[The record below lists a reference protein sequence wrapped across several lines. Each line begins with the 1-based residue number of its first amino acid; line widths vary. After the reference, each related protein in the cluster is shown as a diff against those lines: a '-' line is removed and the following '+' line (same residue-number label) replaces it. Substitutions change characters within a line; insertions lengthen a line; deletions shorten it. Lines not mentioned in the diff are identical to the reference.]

1 MGVAPSLCRAKA
13 PLGPSGGDVAGRDG
27 GLSHGQSPT
36 EWFTPTAT
44 LAPLPMSASAQA
56 QSPGLQ
62 LPLESLPLPVAC
74 FELAEDPRLLSANS
88 RFRACF
94 GFQPHEQ
101 PRLSHWL
108 EHTYANA
115 EYRGR
120 VLEQWRAAASQARSG
135 AIGSLQCR
143 LLSSTGEPLEVLLQL
158 SSHGQSLVVAVQDVT
173 ARNRAEAQLEQ
184 AKASLAEAALAIT
197 EAIPMGTY
205 TMVMPP
211 DRPVAYFSFM
221 SERFLE
227 ICGLDRARAQENP
240 LEAFACVHPDD
251 YDAWLALNAEAFAS
265 KRPFKGECRVVQ
277 NGEVRWITAESVP
290 RELPDGSTVWE
301 GVLTD
306 VSERVLAQQQL
317 RDSEQRLR
325 RLLDD
330 LPIPMVSFGSG
341 APGREI
347 VCNRRFIETFGY
359 TADDLA
365 DYDRWIARAYP
376 DPRLRAKVEQR
387 WGLALRTSAADG
399 DPVSVGEFSIRCA
412 DGRDLEVLISATRS
426 EDLVVATL
434 VDLSERK
441 QAERALAAA
450 RQRERRLEEQQR
462 QRLEQKLRTSL
473 TAAAV
478 AHEINQPLSAI
489 LLQANLARDRLQA
502 GGDPAALAE
511 LLDAQVQDAGR
522 VVRVMEKM
530 RSLLRNVQTEPQP
543 VDLSNVIE
551 SALLYKRRQLQDS
564 GIRLCCEG
572 LESPCPIAG
581 DSDQLQ
587 VAVSN
592 LLRNAREAL
601 ETMPREQ
608 RQLRLCLQAG
618 EEGVVL
624 TVADSGPGFDPQ
636 VLASLPLATT
646 KPDGTG
652 LGLFVVQTTVENHG
666 GRLQFGRC
674 GRLGGAE
681 VRLEL
686 PLPIAAETG

>member
-1 MGVAPSLCRAKA
+1 MADL
-13 PLGPSGGDVAGRDG
+13 
-27 GLSHGQSPT
+27 
-36 EWFTPTAT
+36 TAA
-44 LAPLPMSASAQA
+44 LAPLPMSASALGE
-56 QSPGLQ
+56 SPGLQ

-74 FELAEDPRLLSANS
+74 FVRAADPRLLSANS

-101 PRLSHWL
+101 PRLSDWL
-108 EHTYANA
+108 ERTYANA
-115 EYRGR
+115 DYRGR
-120 VLEQWRAAASQARSG
+120 VLQQWHNAADQARGG

-143 LLSSTGEPLEVLLQL
+143 LLSSTGDPLEVLLQL

-227 ICGLDRARAQENP
+227 ICGLDRVRAQENP

-251 YDAWLALNAEAFAS
+251 YNAWLALNAEAFAS
-265 KRPFKGECRVVQ
+265 KQPFKGECRVLQ
-277 NGEVRWITAESVP
+277 NGQVRWITAESVP
-290 RELPDGSTVWE
+290 RNLPDGSTVWE

-341 APGREI
+341 AARGDI
-347 VCNRRFIETFGY
+347 LCNRRFVDTFGY
-359 TADDLA
+359 TAADLDDH
-365 DYDRWIARAYP
+365 DSWIARACP
-376 DPRLRAKVEQR
+376 DPELRARLEQSWAR
-387 WGLALRTSAADG
+387 ALQASAADG
-399 DPVSVGEFSIRCA
+399 TPVAAGEFPIRCA
-412 DGRDLEVLISATRS
+412 DGRELDVLISATRS
-426 EDLVVATL
+426 GALVVSTL

-489 LLQANLARDRLQA
+489 LLQANLARDRLRA

-543 VDLSNVIE
+543 VDLCNVIE

-564 GIRLCCEG
+564 GIRLHCEG
-572 LESPCPIAG
+572 LQGPCRLAG

-601 ETMPREQ
+601 EAMPREQ
-608 RQLRLCLQAG
+608 RQLRLCLERAD
-618 EEGVVL
+618 EHVVL

-636 VLASLPLATT
+636 VLESLPLATT

-652 LGLFVVQTTVENHG
+652 LGLFVVQTTAENHG
-666 GRLQFGRC
+666 GGLQFGRC
-674 GRLGGAE
+674 KQLGGAE

-686 PLPIAAETG
+686 PLPVAAETD

>member
-1 MGVAPSLCRAKA
+1 
-13 PLGPSGGDVAGRDG
+13 
-27 GLSHGQSPT
+27 
-36 EWFTPTAT
+36 
-44 LAPLPMSASAQA
+44 MSASAQA
-56 QSPGLQ
+56 ESPGLL
-62 LPLESLPLPVAC
+62 LPLEALPLPVAC
-74 FELAEDPRLLSANS
+74 FEADADPCLLAANS

-94 GFQPHEQ
+94 GFQAHER
-101 PRLSHWL
+101 PRLSSWL
-108 EHTYANA
+108 ERTYPNPN
-115 EYRGR
+115 YRGR
-120 VLEQWRAAASQARSG
+120 VLDQWHSAAAQARNG
-135 AIGSLQCR
+135 AIGGLQCR

-158 SSHGQSLVVAVQDVT
+158 SCHQEQLVVAVQDVT
-173 ARNRAEAQLEQ
+173 ARNRAEAQLEK
-184 AKASLAEAALAIT
+184 AKATLAEAALAIT

-227 ICGLDRARAQENP
+227 ICGLDRARALENP

-277 NGEVRWITAESVP
+277 DGEIRWITAESVP
-290 RELPDGSTVWE
+290 RDLPDGSTVWE

-306 VSERVLAQQQL
+306 VTERVLAQQQL

-330 LPIPMVSFGSG
+330 LPIPMISVGAGAASG
-341 APGREI
+341 AI
-347 VCNRRFIETFGY
+347 VCNRRFVETFGY
-359 TADDLA
+359 TAEDLA
-365 DYDRWIARAYP
+365 NSEAWVARAYP
-376 DPRLRAKVEQR
+376 DPELRAQVEQS
-387 WGLALRTSAADG
+387 WGRALQASAADG
-399 DPVSVGEFSIRCA
+399 APVSAGEFRIRCA

-434 VDLSERK
+434 VDLSARK
-441 QAERALAAA
+441 QAERALATA
-450 RQRERRLEEQQR
+450 RQRERQLEEQQR

-489 LLQANLARDRLQA
+489 LLQANLARDQLLT
-502 GGDPAALAE
+502 GGDPGSLQR
-511 LLDAQVQDAGR
+511 LLEAQVHDAGR

-543 VDLSNVIE
+543 VDLANLVE
-551 SALLYKRRQLQDS
+551 SALLFKRRQLQDS
-564 GIRLCCEG
+564 GIEVRCNG
-572 LESPCPIAG
+572 LQRPCRIAG

-601 ETMPREQ
+601 EAMAPEQ
-608 RQLRLCLQAG
+608 RRLELTLETTEDQ
-618 EEGVVL
+618 VVL
-624 TVADSGPGFDPQ
+624 TVADSGPGFDPD
-636 VLASLPLATT
+636 VLESLPLATT

-652 LGLFVVQTTVENHG
+652 LGLFVVQTTVDNHG

-674 GRLGGAE
+674 SRLGGAQ

-686 PLPIAAETG
+686 PRPAAAETV